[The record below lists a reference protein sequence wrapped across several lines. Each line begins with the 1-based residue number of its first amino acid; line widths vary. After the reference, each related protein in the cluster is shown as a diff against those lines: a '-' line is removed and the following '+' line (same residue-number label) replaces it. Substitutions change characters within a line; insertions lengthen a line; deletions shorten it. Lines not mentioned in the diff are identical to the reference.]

1 MKLWRVKIK
10 TYYFGVYSYELF
22 VLANDEDSM
31 KQTVRN
37 YPPYKKDENAEIEGY
52 ELINLEDMTNR
63 VL

>member
-1 MKLWRVKIK
+1 MKLWKVRIK
-10 TYYFGVYSYELF
+10 TYYFGFYSYELF

-37 YPPYKKDENAEIEGY
+37 HPTYKKDENAEIEGY

>member
-37 YPPYKKDENAEIEGY
+37 YPNYKRDEDAEIESY
-52 ELINLEDMTNR
+52 EQIDLTDETNR